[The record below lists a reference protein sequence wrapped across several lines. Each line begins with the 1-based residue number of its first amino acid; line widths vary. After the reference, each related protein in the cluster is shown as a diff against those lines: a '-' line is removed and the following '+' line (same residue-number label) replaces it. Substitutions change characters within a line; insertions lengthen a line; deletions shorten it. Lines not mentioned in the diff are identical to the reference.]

1 MYRKLNDTEDISVSN
16 EHKYQ
21 EVMRMKY
28 RIISIMTALA
38 ALLMLSLNVYAAEA
52 AALTQAF
59 IIEENLD
66 IFTSGSFDA
75 EKLKVKAANREAE
88 IIGSGTL
95 SEKNISVHTTILID
109 ISTSMPFG
117 ARQKVAEFID
127 LTIQNLPKNEQLRI
141 VTFGAEIKVLQ
152 DLTSDR
158 YDLDKAA
165 ESIVYDGQQSA
176 VYDAVYNT
184 LPKADTS
191 DNKPCFYRTIVLT
204 DGADYATGGITKEE
218 LFLELK
224 NRTYPLDIICV
235 SAAKPASQ
243 NKDLSALTRISGG
256 RYLELYPETDAAS
269 LVSGTSVG
277 DYFWIR
283 AEVPVALLD
292 GSTRQIDVSD
302 GTNSLSFDMKMSVVD
317 ATPPAESGAVS
328 SSSSRPASSSRV
340 TLPYSTASDTRE
352 AKTEEFPLIPVLIIA
367 GASAAVIAAAVV
379 VMVLVKKKRS
389 PSNTIQNSFHP
400 THNELPQTIFVDD
413 DADKQGH
420 YTIKISNT
428 ADQSESWIL
437 DVFSDIIIGR
447 AENCAIVIDDKSVSR
462 EQCKIAANKNGL
474 AISNLSSTNKT
485 KLNGTGLATEILLHP
500 ADNIHFG
507 RITLRVDYIQKVT
520 DDTPPQTPP
529 PSSNDGRTIS
539 MF

>member
-1 MYRKLNDTEDISVSN
+1 
-16 EHKYQ
+16 
-21 EVMRMKY
+21 MKY

-38 ALLMLSLNVYAAEA
+38 ALLMLSLNVYAAETA
-52 AALTQAF
+52 PLIQAF
-59 IIEENLD
+59 ISEKNLD
-66 IFTSGSFDA
+66 IFTKGSFDA
-75 EKLKVKAANREAE
+75 GKLDVKAANREAE
-88 IIGSGTL
+88 IVGSGTL
-95 SEKNISVHTTILID
+95 AEKNISVKTTILID

-117 ARQKVAEFID
+117 ARKKVAEFID

-218 LFLELK
+218 LFLELQ

-235 SAAKPASQ
+235 SAAKPAAQ
-243 NKDLSALTRISGG
+243 DKDLSALTRISGG
-256 RYLELYPETDAAS
+256 RYLELYPESDAGS

-283 AEVPVALLD
+283 AEVPVVLLD

-317 ATPPAESGAVS
+317 APEPPPAESSTVS

-340 TLPYSTASDTRE
+340 TLPYSTASDTGE
-352 AKTEEFPLIPVLIIA
+352 EKTEEFPLVTVLIIA
-367 GASAAVIAAAVV
+367 GASAAVIAAAIVV
-379 VMVLVKKKRS
+379 VILVKKKRS
-389 PSNTIQNSFHP
+389 PSNTIRNSLPP
-400 THNELPQTIFVDD
+400 THNELQETLFVDD
-413 DADKQGH
+413 DSEKQGH

-428 ADQSESWIL
+428 SDPSESWVL

-447 AENCAIVIDDKSVSR
+447 AEGCAIVINDKSVSR

-485 KLNGTGLATEILLHP
+485 KLNGTVLATEILLHP

-507 RITLRVDYIQKVT
+507 RVTLRVDYIQKVT

-529 PSSNDGRTIS
+529 ASSNDGRTIS

>member
-1 MYRKLNDTEDISVSN
+1 
-16 EHKYQ
+16 
-21 EVMRMKY
+21 MKY
-28 RIISIMTALA
+28 RIISIITALA
-38 ALLMLSLNVYAAEA
+38 ALLMLSLNVYAAET
-52 AALTQAF
+52 AALAQAF
-59 IIEENLD
+59 ISGRDLD
-66 IFTSGSFDA
+66 IFTSGSFDS
-75 EKLKVKAANREAE
+75 EKLDVKAANRKAE

-109 ISTSMPFG
+109 ISTSMPYG
-117 ARQKVAEFID
+117 ARKKVAEFIG
-127 LTIQNLPKNEQLRI
+127 LCIKNLPKNEQLKI

-176 VYDAVYNT
+176 VYDAVCST

-191 DNKPCFYRTIVLT
+191 EDKPCFKRTIVLT

-218 LFLELK
+218 LLIELQNK
-224 NRTYPLDIICV
+224 TYPIDVICV
-235 SAAKPASQ
+235 SGAKPGSQ

-256 RYLELYPETDAAS
+256 RYLDLYPESDAAS

-277 DYFWIR
+277 DHFWIR

-302 GTNSLSFDMKMSVVD
+302 GMNTLSFDMKMSVVD
-317 ATPPAESGAVS
+317 APPPAESSAPVS
-328 SSSSRPASSSRV
+328 SVVSTSSSRV
-340 TLPYSTASDTRE
+340 TLPYSTALDTGE
-352 AKTEEFPLIPVLIIA
+352 EKTEGFPLANVLIIA
-367 GASAAVIAAAVV
+367 GSAAAVIAAAAVV
-379 VMVLVKKKRS
+379 VILVKKKRS
-389 PSNTIQNSFHP
+389 PSNTIQHSRPIESPSYPAETEFI
-400 THNELPQTIFVDD
+400 EERE
-413 DADKQGH
+413 GREH

-428 ADQSESWIL
+428 ANPSENRIL

-447 AENCAIVIDDKSVSR
+447 AENCAVVIDDKSVSR

-485 KLNGTGLATEILLHP
+485 KLNGTVLATEILLHP
-500 ADNIHFG
+500 ADNIQFG
-507 RITLRVDYIQKVT
+507 RITLRVDYIQRVA